1 MPANHL
7 VPSQSPSLR
16 TATGFTA
23 RHRRVPGRRLSRAAR
38 PRSLEESGFMP
49 NSSNDILV
57 AAGMVKSFPGAIA
70 LNKVDFSLR
79 RGEVHALLGENG
91 AGKSTLIK
99 CMTGAY
105 RRDAGQLTL
114 DGEEIDPRDTL
125 DAQKLGIGTVY
136 QEVNLLGNLSVAEN
150 LFLGRQP
157 RRFGLIQA
165 GEMNR
170 RAKGLLAQYGIDI
183 NVSAALESYSVAIQQ
198 VVAIARAV
206 DLSGKVLI
214 LDEPTASLDAQEVEM
229 LFGIVRDLKARGL
242 GIVFITH
249 FLEQVYDLSD
259 RITVL
264 RNGQLV
270 GTRDTASLP
279 RRELVTMML
288 GHELQSVEKAVAET
302 DAASGPVH
310 VRFSKFGKAGKI
322 KPFDLDVRKGEVVGI
337 AGLLGS
343 GRTETAELMFGVH
356 RADSG
361 SVDIGGKTVNLSS
374 PRAAIAEGFGFCPED
389 RKLDGIIGELS
400 VRENIALAL
409 QARRGWARPLSASE
423 QNALA
428 DRYIK
433 ALDIRT
439 SDREKPIR
447 LLSGGNQQKA
457 ILARWLATNPQFL
470 ILDEPTRGIDVGAHA
485 EIIRLIGE
493 LCAEGM
499 SLIVISSELEELVAY
514 SSRIIVLRDR
524 AHVAELTGSEIT
536 TEHIVNSIAAA
547 TDQGGAR

>member
-1 MPANHL
+1 MRNN
-7 VPSQSPSLR
+7 
-16 TATGFTA
+16 T
-23 RHRRVPGRRLSRAAR
+23 
-38 PRSLEESGFMP
+38 
-49 NSSNDILV
+49 NDILV
-57 AAGMVKSFPGAIA
+57 ASGIVKTFPGAVA
-70 LNKVDFSLR
+70 LDKVDFSLR

-105 RRDAGQLTL
+105 RRDAGVMTL
-114 DGEEIDPRDTL
+114 DGAEIDPRDTL
-125 DAQKLGIGTVY
+125 EAQKLGIGTVY

-157 RRFGLIQA
+157 RRFGLINT
-165 GEMNR
+165 GEMKK
-170 RAKGLLAQYGIDI
+170 RANALLAQYGIDI

-229 LFGIVRDLKARGL
+229 LFRIVRSLKARGL

-264 RNGQLV
+264 RNGKLV
-270 GTRDTASLP
+270 GTRETASLP
-279 RRELVTMML
+279 QRELVTMML
-288 GHELQSVEKAVAET
+288 GHELQSAEKEVAAAET
-302 DAASGPVH
+302 SGGPVQF
-310 VRFSKFGKAGKI
+310 RFSNFGKTGRI

-343 GRTETAELMFGVH
+343 GRTETAELLFGVH

-361 SVDIGGKTVNLSS
+361 TAEIAGKPANLSS
-374 PRAAIAEGFGFCPED
+374 PRAAIAARFGFCPED
-389 RKLDGIIGELS
+389 RKADGIIGELS

-409 QARRGWARPLSASE
+409 QARRGWARPLSSAE

-457 ILARWLATNPQFL
+457 ILARWLATNPEFL

-514 SSRIIVLRDR
+514 SSRVIVLRDR
-524 AHVAELTGSEIT
+524 QHVAELTGSEIT
-536 TEHIVNSIAAA
+536 TEHIVNAIASS
-547 TDQGGAR
+547 TDAGGHP